1 VLFGMSYIAPLGM
14 LAIYGELD
22 QISKGT
28 PSGAYLL
35 ATVAML
41 FTALSYGRMVTL
53 YPVAGSAYT
62 YVRRTIGNH
71 LGFLIGWMAM
81 LDYILLPA
89 VAWLLG
95 GVFASSVTPGIPM
108 AAWILIFV
116 LATTA
121 VNVGGIMLAERMN
134 YVLMAVQLA
143 VLILFTF
150 MAAHHV
156 WATSGS
162 AALVSSDPFF
172 RSEIPISA
180 TVAGAAFAALSFLGF
195 DAITTLSE
203 ETVNARKIMRRAIL
217 TVALVCGTLFI
228 VVSYVTELAHPGTG
242 FRDPQSAVDE
252 IAHAVG
258 GNFLK
263 VLFIAGI
270 LTTQAAGG
278 VAMQTTVARLLYAM
292 GRDGVLPRPFAYL
305 HPRFK
310 TPVFNLAL
318 TGLIGLVGLI
328 VTVETATTFI
338 NFGAFVAFTF
348 VNLSVIAHAWK
359 TRRQRR
365 MAGMAL
371 WLLPAAIGVAAT
383 VWLLLNLGIYA
394 HILGGIWCGIGIVYL
409 AVLTRGFKRPPPQLA
424 TKEERPSIGED
435 SLI

>member
-1 VLFGMSYIAPLGM
+1 
-14 LAIYGELD
+14 
-22 QISKGT
+22 
-28 PSGAYLL
+28 
-35 ATVAML
+35 
-41 FTALSYGRMVTL
+41 
-53 YPVAGSAYT
+53 
-62 YVRRTIGNH
+62 
-71 LGFLIGWMAM
+71 
-81 LDYILLPA
+81 
-89 VAWLLG
+89 
-95 GVFASSVTPGIPM
+95 
-108 AAWILIFV
+108 
-116 LATTA
+116 
-121 VNVGGIMLAERMN
+121 
-134 YVLMAVQLA
+134 
-143 VLILFTF
+143 
-150 MAAHHV
+150 
-156 WATSGS
+156 
-162 AALVSSDPFF
+162 
-172 RSEIPISA
+172 
-180 TVAGAAFAALSFLGF
+180 
-195 DAITTLSE
+195 
-203 ETVNARKIMRRAIL
+203 MRRAIL

-365 MAGMAL
+365 TGRDGFMAAAGRHRRGRNSMA
-371 WLLPAAIGVAAT
+371 AAQS
-383 VWLLLNLGIYA
+383 
-394 HILGGIWCGIGIVYL
+394 
-409 AVLTRGFKRPPPQLA
+409 RKPPPISSA
-424 TKEERPSIGED
+424 ESGARSASSIWPC
-435 SLI
+435 